1 MKKTLYIIF
10 LVPLTFLAGL
20 VIYFLSVSLIS
31 IFVNNQT
38 PYEMTEE
45 EIERRIE
52 NSSCSLQEKE
62 DYRNGICLVD
72 EKGILTD
79 EMFSDQYKGSIG
91 DSECCVSRVI
101 LQGHRAGAG
110 AGAFVLLFGSILSVV
125 YIPFFLFYVFKIRK
139 WVFK

>member
-1 MKKTLYIIF
+1 MNKTLYIIF
-10 LVPLTFLAGL
+10 LIPLTILALAGPGVAIVTFEL
-20 VIYFLSVSLIS
+20 AKDEWTVGI
-31 IFVNNQT
+31 T
-38 PYEMTEE
+38 AED
-45 EIERRIE
+45 IEKRIE
-52 NSSCSLQEKE
+52 DSGCTLQEKE
-62 DYRNGICLVD
+62 DYRNGICRVD

>member
-20 VIYFLSVSLIS
+20 VIYFLSVSFIS

-62 DYRNGICLVD
+62 DYRNGICLPD

-91 DSECCVSRVI
+91 DSECCVSRAI

-110 AGAFVLLFGSILSVV
+110 AGAFGRRTS
-125 YIPFFLFYVFKIRK
+125 
-139 WVFK
+139 

>member
-110 AGAFVLLFGSILSVV
+110 AFVLLFGSILSVV